1 MTHKNK
7 TIVTAEP
14 GKQELFI
21 TREFEAP
28 RELVFEAFGD
38 AELLLQ
44 WMGPRDLTM
53 EIEKLDNK
61 SGGSYRFIHGDPK
74 GNKFGFNG
82 VIHEVSKPE
91 RTIRTFEF
99 EGLPERG
106 HVSLEIATF
115 ESLGSKRTKVTIQSV
130 FRSVEDRDGM
140 VNSGME
146 RGVVDSHNRL
156 DELIE
161 KGIFSGVQ

>member
-7 TIVTAEP
+7 TTVTAET

-28 RELVFEAFGD
+28 RELVFKAFGD
-38 AELLLQ
+38 PDLLVQ
-44 WMGPRDLTM
+44 WMGPRDMTI
-53 EIEKLDNK
+53 EIEKYDNK
-61 SGGSYRFIHGDPK
+61 SGGSYRIINIDPK
-74 GNKFGFNG
+74 GNKFVFNG
-82 VIHEVSKPE
+82 VVHEVAKPE
-91 RTIRTFEF
+91 RVIRTFEF

-106 HVSLEIATF
+106 HVALEIATF
-115 ESLGSKRTKVTIQSV
+115 EPLGGKRSKLTVQSV

-140 VNSGME
+140 VSSGME
-146 RGVVDSHNRL
+146 RGVVDSYNRL

-161 KGIFSGVQ
+161 KGI